1 MEGPRCREAR
11 DQGVSSGRRRGRV
24 RDEGAEGEEVA
35 RVRGSRSNR
44 WETLED

>member
-11 DQGVSSGRRRGRV
+11 EQGVSSGRRRGRV
-24 RDEGAEGEEVA
+24 RDEGAEGEEVE
-35 RVRGSRSNR
+35 RGRGLRSNR

>member
-11 DQGVSSGRRRGRV
+11 ERGVSSGRRRGRV
-24 RDEGAEGEEVA
+24 MDEGAEGEEVA

>member
-11 DQGVSSGRRRGRV
+11 ERGVSSGRRRGRV
-24 RDEGAEGEEVA
+24 RDEGAKGEEVV

-44 WETLED
+44 WEMLED